1 MPSRSV
7 PKKISGKQQR
17 SLLEKKD
24 RELKTLKQRAEDLCT
39 GDQKMSKTK
48 RVISKGAEK
57 WIDNPI
63 SVLDHGFVYL
73 VDYMG
78 DDLSIEQAARTSY
91 GPGTKKSSNSTG
103 LIRYLMRHRHT
114 SPVEMVDLKFH
125 LKMPI
130 FVARQWMRHRTASIN
145 EMSARYSVLPSEFY
159 IPEVKNINKQSSVNN
174 QGRGDQICENKSNII
189 RSTFIADAQQAYDH
203 YEQMLNAYD
212 LARETA
218 RGNLPVN
225 IYTEFYW
232 KINLHNLLHFLNLR
246 LDSHSQLEIR
256 EYAQAIEKIVA
267 DGWPIA
273 YSAFNDYV
281 RNAITFSDKEVLA
294 LARMLGDLNIESK
307 DAACDMTSREQSEF
321 VSKISRILDSD
332 LI

>member
-1 MPSRSV
+1 M
-7 PKKISGKQQR
+7 
-17 SLLEKKD
+17 
-24 RELKTLKQRAEDLCT
+24 T
-39 GDQKMSKTK
+39 GTK
-48 RVISKGAEK
+48 RVVSKGAEK

-63 SVLDHGFVYL
+63 KVLDHGFVYL

-78 DDLSIEQAARTSY
+78 DDLAIEQAARTSY
-91 GPGTKKSSNSTG
+91 GPGTKKATNSSG
-103 LIRYLMRHRHT
+103 LIRYLIRHRHT

-159 IPEVKNINKQSSVNN
+159 IPNVENVNQQSTVNN
-174 QGRGDQICENKSNII
+174 QGRGEVIPQSEARAIQN
-189 RSTFIADAQQAYDH
+189 TFAADAEQAYAH
-203 YEQMLNAYD
+203 YEEMLERYN

-256 EYAQAIEKIVA
+256 SYAEAIESIVS
-267 DGWPIA
+267 DGWPITHA
-273 YSAFNDYV
+273 AFNDYV
-281 RNAITFSDKEVLA
+281 KNAITFSDREVAA
-294 LARMLGDLNIESK
+294 LARMLGDLGIESV
-307 DAACDMTSREQSEF
+307 DAASEMSAREQSEF
-321 VSKISRILDSD
+321 VAKISRILDSD